1 MRLRY
6 DRICTLHDGADELEG
21 TQMTLEIDHV
31 LDNLKRVCERIA
43 SGQYDDLDDLFA
55 MTSAADLPLVV
66 NELAE
71 AFASMTVQV
80 EAREFRL
87 TEMLA
92 DLNEANR
99 QLAEAHRKISSEN
112 EVLRDQ
118 VQRMRIEIDVS
129 RRDKEVSEIEG
140 TDYFQTLRS
149 RAQEMR
155 GRYKEKSRSSPT
167 TD

>member
-1 MRLRY
+1 MRPRLVWRSGI
-6 DRICTLHDGADELEG
+6 RGGWNEPEG
-21 TQMTLEIDHV
+21 KLMTAEIDHV

-55 MTSAADLPLVV
+55 MTSASDLPLVV

-92 DLNEANR
+92 ELNEANR
-99 QLAEAHRKISSEN
+99 QLAEAHRQISSEN

-129 RRDKEVSEIEG
+129 RRDREVSEIAG

-155 GRYKEKSRSSPT
+155 GRYREKSRS